1 MSESTSVELLK
12 YPVAVFSVLLALVVA
27 HYALGLELGL
37 VTEVTASGV
46 KFAEKKGQATFE
58 ALTSL
63 EGRVNKGL
71 IELEELKKAVNK
83 PVESPELKAKL
94 FEAEQTVSDQTA
106 KVEKIQPP
114 VAGRR
119 SQLSGYIYI
128 GDYNGTWVRPKL
140 AALDA
145 GQAVTVAP
153 SALRMDTEYKLLG
166 NMVVRDGRPENGA
179 EYYRARASLGVVPV
193 GKKVRLLGEP
203 IGFPRAAVTQYW
215 AEIEVVP

>member
-12 YPVAVFSVLLALVVA
+12 YPIAIFSVLLALVVA
-27 HYALGLELGL
+27 RHALGLEFGL

-58 ALTSL
+58 ALTTL
-63 EGRVNKGL
+63 EGRVTKGL
-71 IELEELKKAVNK
+71 IELEELKKAVSK
-83 PVESPELKAKL
+83 PVDSPELKAKL

-114 VAGRR
+114 TASRR

-128 GDYNGTWVRPKL
+128 GDYNGSWARPKL
-140 AALDA
+140 ALEA
-145 GQAVTVAP
+145 GQAVSAPP

-166 NMVVRDGRPENGA
+166 NMVVRDGRPDNGS
-179 EYYRARASLGVVPV
+179 EYYKARAILGVVPL
-193 GKKVRLLGEP
+193 GRKVRLLSEP
-203 IGFPRAAVTQYW
+203 IGFARSAVTQYW